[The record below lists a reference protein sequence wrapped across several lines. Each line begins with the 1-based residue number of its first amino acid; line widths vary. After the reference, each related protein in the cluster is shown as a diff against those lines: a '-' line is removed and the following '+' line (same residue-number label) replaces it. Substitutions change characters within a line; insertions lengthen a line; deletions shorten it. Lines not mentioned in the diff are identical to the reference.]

1 MDSVANFLYTR
12 PMIKIILSL
21 TLFISSLG
29 FAKEYQ
35 YNELMTKDYDEM
47 QAVVNKNIKAA
58 KKVALEKQK
67 EGDEDGGDQA
77 AVAILRDTTQFVL
90 SRPDKDFM
98 VAKLMPLLRKELVN
112 YGAFEDSLTTISTQ
126 AIMNLKSD
134 KAPTSTKSTAVFV
147 LENLM
152 SEIQPELDSKPE
164 FKKIV
169 EEIRDAKIE
178 VPRAVRTDRK
188 LTSMFKTSSPSETAK
203 ELLKK
208 LAASEKKKQKAAKEE
223 AKKAKSEKMP
233 AKTLEDQDE

>member
-1 MDSVANFLYTR
+1 MDSVAIFLYTR

-21 TLFISSLG
+21 TLLTSSLS

-35 YNELMTKDYDEM
+35 YNELMTKDYDDM
-47 QAVVNKNIKAA
+47 QSTVHKGIKAA
-58 KKVALEKQK
+58 KKIALEKQK

-98 VAKLMPLLRKELVN
+98 VAKLMPLLRKELTN
-112 YGAFEDSLTTISTQ
+112 YGAFEDSLTAISTQ

-134 KAPTSTKSTAVFV
+134 KAPTSTKSTAVFI

-208 LAASEKKKQKAAKEE
+208 VAAIEAKATKD
-223 AKKAKSEKMP
+223 AKKAKSEK
-233 AKTLEDQDE
+233 KSSKKLEDKDE

>member
-1 MDSVANFLYTR
+1 MDSVAIFLYTR

-21 TLFISSLG
+21 TLLISSSA

-47 QAVVNKNIKAA
+47 QSSVHKGIKAA

-98 VAKLMPLLRKELVN
+98 VAKLMPLLRKELTN
-112 YGAFEDSLTTISTQ
+112 YGAFEDSITTISTQ

-134 KAPTSTKSTAVFV
+134 KAPISTKSTSVFI

-178 VPRAVRTDRK
+178 IPRAVRTDRK

-208 LAASEKKKQKAAKEE
+208 VAEKEAKAAKD
-223 AKKAKSEKMP
+223 AKKAKAEK
-233 AKTLEDQDE
+233 KTSKKLEDQDE